1 MKIIRGIL
9 RLIPTIITAVLL
21 GVAVWVS
28 AVTSTDPNVEQTFA
42 SPIPVRVQGMDPSL
56 VLTGSVPES
65 VVVTIKAPRS
75 IQLQLSADP
84 NLIRAT
90 VNLSG
95 LGAGRH
101 TVEPQVSI
109 GIGPTQITKVTP
121 SSLEFSIEQMLSRTL
136 EVEYRQTG
144 NLPISY
150 SSGNAILE
158 HDQVEI
164 SGPKPLVDQVTQVI
178 AEVDLTDVN
187 TTVARMVELKPLDSR
202 GAIVRGL
209 NLNPTQIR
217 IEVPIRQLGGYKNV
231 FVKVVTSGQ
240 INSGYLITGLLVDPP
255 NVTVYSPDPEIARAM
270 PDFVETMPIDL
281 TGGIKSFEIDA
292 ELNLPE
298 GVSPVSVQNVK
309 VTVEIAAV
317 ENTRRLYAVPVQVIN
332 QGRGLTVTLVPN
344 SIDLVVVGPVNILD
358 RINNGNV
365 KVTLDLADKTEG
377 TYQLVPTVTLDPA
390 DALRLGPVPPTTIE
404 VRITR

>member
-1 MKIIRGIL
+1 
-9 RLIPTIITAVLL
+9 
-21 GVAVWVS
+21 
-28 AVTSTDPNVEQTFA
+28 
-42 SPIPVRVQGMDPSL
+42 MDPSL

-75 IQLQLSADP
+75 IQSQLSADP

-202 GAIVRGL
+202 GAIVRGS
-209 NLNPTQIR
+209 
-217 IEVPIRQLGGYKNV
+217 
-231 FVKVVTSGQ
+231 TSTP
-240 INSGYLITGLLVDPP
+240 SDPHRSP
-255 NVTVYSPDPEIARAM
+255 YSPAW
-270 PDFVETMPIDL
+270 
-281 TGGIKSFEIDA
+281 
-292 ELNLPE
+292 
-298 GVSPVSVQNVK
+298 
-309 VTVEIAAV
+309 
-317 ENTRRLYAVPVQVIN
+317 
-332 QGRGLTVTLVPN
+332 
-344 SIDLVVVGPVNILD
+344 
-358 RINNGNV
+358 RI
-365 KVTLDLADKTEG
+365 
-377 TYQLVPTVTLDPA
+377 
-390 DALRLGPVPPTTIE
+390 
-404 VRITR
+404 